1 MFTVIKFP
9 TSGSR
14 VTTHAISIFVLL
26 ILSYAIFVAC
36 EGESGADGTQGVTGA
51 HAIPVIQEPKVLLV
65 KTVLLDLP
73 DPAVTMENRVKPA
86 LLEVQLTSKQ
96 AMVYF

>member
-1 MFTVIKFP
+1 MAQK
-9 TSGSR
+9 
-14 VTTHAISIFVLL
+14 
-26 ILSYAIFVAC
+26 
-36 EGESGADGTQGVTGA
+36 
-51 HAIPVIQEPKVLLV
+51 AIPVIQEPQVLLV